1 MTEINSNLLFQPD
14 KKDENN
20 VPAANTDNTIWLNYR
35 QAVIKGISELVKIP
49 TLYDGATVTDSM
61 PYGCKVNAGLE
72 WLKETAL
79 KDGFEVLEYDGYA
92 LAIRIKGEINGKRI
106 DVVSH
111 ADVVEPGEGWRE
123 EPFGGRIT
131 GDFIYGRG
139 TQDMKGP
146 LMLTYYALKYIKDQN
161 IPCKNELRIVI
172 GGDEE
177 RTMDDI
183 RYYVEKAGEP
193 DFAFTPD
200 GKFPLSYGEK
210 GALMWV
216 ITGEMNTCIK
226 ELTGGVQCNV
236 ISPMATACLKNL
248 EAEAILRSLLSRSGC
263 AGEVKKEGGLLRIT
277 VYGKAAHASSPE
289 DGINATVILLDIIT
303 QAVKDPLA
311 ELLYNCFQDSWGKG
325 ADIYYDL
332 VPMGKLTLN
341 LGVLQIKDNQIY
353 GEIDCRYP
361 YGVTSDILTGKLKF
375 ALKPLTAEIKCDDK
389 PTLADITSSYIKV
402 LLNTYRDVTGD
413 EAALPLISGGVTY
426 SKAMKNC
433 VAFGPAT
440 EEEISLAHQADERI
454 EIKNLE
460 KLFGIYKEAMLRLAL
475 EPFMD

>member
-20 VPAANTDNTIWLNYR
+20 VPAANTDNTIWSNYR

-49 TLYDGATVTDSM
+49 TLFDGATVTDSM
-61 PYGCKVNAGLE
+61 PYGFKVNAGLV

-79 KDGFEVLEYDGYA
+79 KDGFEVLEYDGHA
-92 LAIRIKGEINGKRI
+92 LAIRINGEATGKRI

-111 ADVVEPGEGWRE
+111 VDVVEPGEGWRE

-146 LMLTYYALKYIKDQN
+146 LMLTYYALKYIKDQY
-161 IPCKNELRIVI
+161 ISCKNELRIVI

-177 RTMDDI
+177 RTMNDI

-226 ELTGGVQCNV
+226 ELNGGVQCNV

-248 EAEAILRSLLSRSGC
+248 EAEENLRSLLSRSGC
-263 AGEVKKEGGLLRIT
+263 AGEVKKEGEQLCIT
-277 VYGKAAHASSPE
+277 VYGKAAHASAPE
-289 DGINATVILLDIIT
+289 DGINATVILLDIIN

-311 ELLYNCFQDSWGKG
+311 ERLFNCFQDSWGKG
-325 ADIYYDL
+325 ADIDYDL
-332 VPMGKLTLN
+332 APMGKLTIN
-341 LGVLQIKDNQIY
+341 LGILQIKDNKIY

-361 YGVTSDILTGKLKF
+361 YGVTADILTGKLND
-375 ALKPLTAEIKCDDK
+375 ALKPLRLEIKYDDK

-402 LLNTYRDVTGD
+402 LLNTYRDITGD
-413 EAALPLISGGVTY
+413 EEALPLISGGVTY
-426 SKAMKNC
+426 SKAIKNC
-433 VAFGPAT
+433 VAFGPTT

-454 EIKNLE
+454 EIKKIE
-460 KLFGIYKEAMLRLAL
+460 KLFGIYMEAMLRLAL
-475 EPFMD
+475 EPFAD

>member
-1 MTEINSNLLFQPD
+1 MTEIKSNLLFQPAKRD
-14 KKDENN
+14 GNN
-20 VPAANTDNTIWLNYR
+20 VPAANTDNTIWSNYC

-79 KDGFEVLEYDGYA
+79 SDGFEVLEYEGHA
-92 LAIRIKGEINGKRI
+92 LAIRIKGEAAGKRI

-111 ADVVEPGEGWRE
+111 VDVVEPGDGWRE

-177 RTMDDI
+177 RTMNDI
-183 RYYVEKAGEP
+183 RYYVKKAREP

-226 ELTGGVQCNV
+226 ELNGGVQCNV
-236 ISPMATACLKNL
+236 ISPMATACLENL
-248 EAEAILRSLLSRSGC
+248 DAEEILRSLLSRSCC
-263 AGEVKKEGGLLRIT
+263 AGEVTKESGLLRIT
-277 VYGKAAHASSPE
+277 VYGKAAHASAPE
-289 DGINATVILLDIIT
+289 DGINATVILLEIISR
-303 QAVKDPLA
+303 AVKDPLA
-311 ELLYNCFQDSWGKG
+311 QLLYTCFQDSWGKG
-325 ADIYYDL
+325 ADIDYDL
-332 VPMGKLTLN
+332 APMGKLTIN
-341 LGVLQIKDNQIY
+341 LGILQIKDNKIY

-361 YGVTSDILTGKLKF
+361 YGVTGDILTGKLND
-375 ALKPLTAEIKCDDK
+375 ALKSLTVKIKYDDK

-402 LLNTYRDVTGD
+402 LLNTYRDITGD
-413 EAALPLISGGVTY
+413 TKALPLISGGVTY
-426 SKAMKNC
+426 GKAMKNC
-433 VAFGPAT
+433 VAFGPTT
-440 EEEISLAHQADERI
+440 EEEISLAHQSDERI
-454 EIKNLE
+454 EIKKLE

-475 EPFMD
+475 EPFVD